1 MENNIWGIGFKDKIK
16 KIDISNK
23 DKDELFFLI
32 YNDKE
37 LNPKLGD
44 MGKLKKEVDKR
55 YIYSE
60 EQWKNVLQERSL
72 MGQRI

>member
-1 MENNIWGIGFKDKIK
+1 MENNIWGIGYKNKIE

-37 LNPKLGD
+37 LNPKLDD
-44 MGKLKKEVDKR
+44 MDKLKKETDKR
-55 YIYSE
+55 YVYSE
-60 EQWKNVLQERSL
+60 EQWKNVLQERWL